1 MKKKE
6 TFLMYSREKN
16 DGKWCHGQ
24 SRQWWS
30 CGHGSIDNPI
40 EFTVS
45 STQEQE
51 IKAGKILNSFLF
63 LFFKS

>member
-1 MKKKE
+1 MAVRTKWKKE

-16 DGKWCHGQ
+16 DGKWC
-24 SRQWWS
+24 
-30 CGHGSIDNPI
+30 HGSIDNPI